1 MSQDLP
7 IACSLTAAELPTRLA
22 EIEAL
27 GRDALVCRQADGRLR
42 FRGDERTRER
52 LEAIVAAESQC
63 CSFLDF
69 ELRRDGTELVLSI
82 GAPAEAA
89 GVADAL
95 ASAFTGRA
103 VLT

>member
-1 MSQDLP
+1 VSQELP
-7 IACSLTAAELPTRLA
+7 IVCSLTATELPARLA

-27 GRDALVCRQADGRLR
+27 GRDALLRREADGRLR

-63 CSFLDF
+63 CAFLDLD
-69 ELRRDGTELVLSI
+69 LRRDGSEIVLSI

-95 ASAFTGRA
+95 ASAFAGRI
-103 VLT
+103 VLS

>member
-7 IACSLTAAELPTRLA
+7 IACSLTAAELPARLA

-27 GRDALVCRQADGRLR
+27 GRDALVRREADGRLR
-42 FRGDERTRER
+42 FHGDERTRER

-82 GAPAEAA
+82 DAPAEAA

-103 VLT
+103 VLE